1 MTPFTFHKGTS
12 HFHRLDPRYKLIML
26 ALVSVS
32 LLQAGYI
39 PLLAVTLAF
48 AVAMK
53 QAGIHIPTAM
63 KHLRYFFILLF
74 LIFIARTIS
83 EKSGDVLFRLYS
95 LQITSCGISTGVLTA
110 WRFLAVMLAGM
121 LFSRSTRPSQVKAA
135 AQWFLKPVPFVPEKR
150 AAVMIGL
157 AIRFLP
163 LIFQQARE
171 LSLARKARGGDLCKN
186 PVKRIIGLAVGLMKK
201 SFRTA
206 DQTAL
211 AMAARGF
218 CEDRTDPSFHPSRLD
233 AAYLVLT
240 GITAILLLT
249 Y

>member
-1 MTPFTFHKGTS
+1 MTPFAYQKGTS

-32 LLQAGYI
+32 VLQAGYL
-39 PLLAVTLAF
+39 PLLAVSLVLAQ
-48 AVAMK
+48 AM
-53 QAGIHIPTAM
+53 ILVRIPIPAALN
-63 KHLRYFFILLF
+63 HLKYFFVLLL
-74 LIFIARTIS
+74 LIFIARAIS
-83 EKSGDVLFRLYS
+83 EPSGDTLFKIYKLP
-95 LQITSCGISTGVLTA
+95 ITDSGIHQGGLTA
-110 WRFLAVMLAGM
+110 WRFLVVMLAGM
-121 LFSRSTRPSQVKAA
+121 VFSRSTRPSQVKAA
-135 AQWFLKPVPFVPEKR
+135 AQWFLKPVPFIPEKQ

-163 LIFQQARE
+163 LILQQAEE
-171 LSLARKARGGDLCKN
+171 LSLARKARGGDLKKN
-186 PVKRIIGLAVGLMKK
+186 PVKQIIELTVGLMKK

-218 CEDRTDPSFHPSRLD
+218 CEERTDPSFHPSRLD
-233 AAYLVLT
+233 IAYLVFT
-240 GITAILLLT
+240 VIISILVFA

>member
-1 MTPFTFHKGTS
+1 MTPFTYHKGKS
-12 HFHRLDPRYKLIML
+12 HFHRLDPRYKLIIL

-32 LLQAGYI
+32 VLEAGHISLLI
-39 PLLAVTLAF
+39 ISVVLVK
-48 AVAMK
+48 AM
-53 QAGIHIPTAM
+53 ARVGIHIPTAL
-63 KHLRYFFILLF
+63 KHLKFFFLLLL
-74 LIFIARTIS
+74 LIFLARTVS
-83 EKSGDVLFRLYS
+83 EQSGDTLFKIYKLPVTTGGIRL
-95 LQITSCGISTGVLTA
+95 GVLTA
-110 WRFLAVMLAGM
+110 WRFLVIMLGGM
-121 LFSRSTRPSQVKAA
+121 IFSRSTRPSQVKAA
-135 AQWFLKPVPFVPEKR
+135 AQWFLKPVPFLPEKR

-157 AIRFLP
+157 SIRFLP
-163 LIFQQARE
+163 LIMQQTEE
-171 LSLARKARGGDLCKN
+171 LILARKARGGDLRKK
-186 PVKRIIGLAVGLMKK
+186 PVKRITELAVGLMKK

-240 GITAILLLT
+240 GTTVTLLFI